1 MTDPTGRC
9 FISYRRSR
17 SAEVRALVEAHQDHG
32 VPTWLDV
39 DDLDTGPT
47 EDQLRQVIRSPAT
60 ASGVIWITPEV
71 KASPVICTVEAPEL
85 FQRARHDDGF
95 LLVPVAAGGL
105 DFVEAAATFDGIY
118 PAEDLRRWNL
128 LRADP
133 DPAVAA
139 ATVLRRLV
147 DRRVAAIHRALPP
160 DAPFRIGLYNRA
172 RAPFRPGVAFA
183 FDWLPAYDGRIAR
196 PSTWDERLLP
206 ALAVVA
212 DAVRIHAPGR
222 EVEAEGLASVPAA
235 VALGAAFLKVRGV
248 KIGWR
253 QLTDNTLGPCWSQ
266 GEGTDSGFKAEIR
279 ADDTSADQLAVLV
292 EVADLVGPALA
303 RSASALPSFRAII
316 TVRRE
321 GRLPHRLD
329 CSTAVDVAVTTLAA
343 IREARVQY
351 PHLTKTHLFMAG
363 PLALAMLIGQL
374 LNTVGP
380 VQTYEHIS
388 DGGPGRY
395 ERGCLVAS

>member
-17 SAEVRALVEAHQDHG
+17 SAEVRALAEAHQAHG

-47 EDQLRQVIRSPAT
+47 EDQLRQVIRSPET
-60 ASGVIWITPEV
+60 ASAVIWITPEV

-95 LLVPVAAGGL
+95 FLVPVAAGGL
-105 DFVEAAATFDGIY
+105 DFAEAAATFDGIY

-128 LRADP
+128 LRADSA
-133 DPAVAA
+133 PAVAA
-139 ATVLRRLV
+139 ATVVRRLV
-147 DRRVAAIHRALPP
+147 NRRAAAIHRALPP

-172 RAPFRPGVAFA
+172 RAPFRRGVAFA
-183 FDWLPAYDGRIAR
+183 FDWLPAYDGRTAR
-196 PSTWDERLLP
+196 ASTWDERLLP
-206 ALAVVA
+206 ALAIVA
-212 DAVRIHAPGR
+212 DAVRVHAPGR
-222 EVEAEGLASVPAA
+222 EVEAEGLTSVPAA

-248 KIGWR
+248 RIGWR
-253 QLTDNTLGPCWSQ
+253 QLTNNTLGRCWSL
-266 GEGTDSGFKAEIR
+266 GPRTDSGFAAEIR
-279 ADDTSADQLAVLV
+279 GNDTAADQLAVLV

-303 RSASALPSFRAII
+303 RSASILPPFRATI

-321 GRLPHRLD
+321 GGLPHRLD
-329 CSTAVDVAVTTLAA
+329 CSTAIDVAETTLAA
-343 IREARVQY
+343 IRQARTQY
-351 PHLTKTHLFMAG
+351 PHLAKTHLFIAG
-363 PLALAMLIGQL
+363 PLALAMLTGQL

-380 VQTYEHIS
+380 VQTYEHIP

-395 ERGCLVAS
+395 EPGCVVAA